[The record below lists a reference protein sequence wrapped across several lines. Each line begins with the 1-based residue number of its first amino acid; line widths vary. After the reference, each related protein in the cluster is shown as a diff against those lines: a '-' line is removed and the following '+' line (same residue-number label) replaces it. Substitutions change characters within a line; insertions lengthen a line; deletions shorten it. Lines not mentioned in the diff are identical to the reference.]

1 MEVVVESMVYNPP
14 LYIVY
19 FPIIL
24 IGWCCKS
31 VNIQCNGK
39 YLIKNDINKI
49 LYVNG
54 STDRKNMNIVCVCVC
69 LCVFVCLYV
78 GPLQYLCQMY
88 DNTSTVNLHSN
99 KGKHLETE
107 HLLQNNI

>member
-1 MEVVVESMVYNPP
+1 
-14 LYIVY
+14 
-19 FPIIL
+19 
-24 IGWCCKS
+24 
-31 VNIQCNGK
+31 
-39 YLIKNDINKI
+39 
-49 LYVNG
+49 
-54 STDRKNMNIVCVCVC
+54 VCVCV
-69 LCVFVCLYV
+69 CVFVCLYV